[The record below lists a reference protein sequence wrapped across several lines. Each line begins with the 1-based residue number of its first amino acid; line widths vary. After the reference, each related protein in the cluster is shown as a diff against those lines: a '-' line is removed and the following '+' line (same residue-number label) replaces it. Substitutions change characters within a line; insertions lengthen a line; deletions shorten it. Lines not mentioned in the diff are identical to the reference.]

1 MKKKNILIII
11 IVLVLIG
18 ISFIT
23 KDRLFTKKSDNRQ
36 IKETTVEEE
45 INDKETEEIEVED
58 DKDRLTTSKGFKIE
72 VIDGVTYIDGTLI
85 ANKT

>member
-11 IVLVLIG
+11 IVLVLFG

-72 VIDGVTYIDGTLI
+72 VKDGITYIDGTLI